1 MSTTNVSALTS
12 TSTINTIKA
21 TNPQTFGDQALK
33 AGVATVTSALVSPLT
48 SLYKQKADLIAEGIQ
63 LDIKHELKIKD
74 LDKKHKLPADNPA
87 KLSDDEYLVAT
98 ANEEINYAAEK
109 KILQDKKDKNQ
120 KDIDTFLKDPFAKQ
134 KAEAKKRKEARQKA
148 KVKNK
153 ADKRKA
159 LKNKTKAIVKS
170 LVPILSL
177 TLTNAVAG
185 VIANNDNIKKLVDDT
200 NAIITSANISNDPT
214 QLQNATLVRNNAIT
228 IINDN
233 ESRVNQ
239 IQAQIEQISVYVSIF
254 SIIVSILSSL
264 PIPTSVPPGVGLPLS
279 LITKIVQIIEKAN
292 KIVLGLTALLPTILL
307 SLEKAISIL
316 EDYKSQLLQ
325 INGEIE
331 TAAANSPNSQQT
343 LGISGF
349 GGLGEYK
356 GFKLTLKEEN
366 NPKFVVKGNKRH
378 YATATNK
385 SGVEVVKSDYSFTQD
400 PNDLV
405 EQLKL
410 VIDQQKLQA

>member
-48 SLYKQKADLIAEGIQ
+48 NLYKQKADLIAEGIQ
-63 LDIKHELKIKD
+63 LDKNHASKIKD
-74 LDKKHKLPADNPA
+74 LDKKHALPSDNPA
-87 KLSDDEYLVAT
+87 KLSDDEYLAAT

-120 KDIDTFLKDPFAKQ
+120 KDIDTFLQDPFAKQ

-148 KVKNK
+148 IAKNK
-153 ADKRKA
+153 ADKRKSQ
-159 LKNKTKAIVKS
+159 KNKTKAITKS

-177 TLTNAVAG
+177 TLTNAVAN

-214 QLQNATLVRNNAIT
+214 QLQNATLVKNNAIT
-228 IINDN
+228 VINNN
-233 ESRVNQ
+233 ESRINQ
-239 IQAQIEQISVYVSIF
+239 IQTQIEQISVYISIF
-254 SIIVSILSSL
+254 SIIISILSSL

-316 EDYKSQLLQ
+316 ENYKAQLLQ

-331 TAAANSPNSQQT
+331 TAAANTTNSQQT

-410 VIDQQKLQA
+410 IIDQQKLQA

>member
-1 MSTTNVSALTS
+1 MSTNNISALTS
-12 TSTINTIKA
+12 TSTINTINT

-33 AGVATVTSALVSPLT
+33 TGTTMVVSAVVSPLAD
-48 SLYKQKADLIAEGIQ
+48 LYKQKADLIAEGIQ
-63 LDIKHELKIKD
+63 LDKKHESKIKD
-74 LDKKHKLPADNPA
+74 LDKKYKLPLNNPA
-87 KLSDDEYLVAT
+87 KLSDDEYLTAT

-109 KILQDKKDKNQ
+109 KIIQDKKDKNQ

-148 KVKNK
+148 KTKNK

-159 LKNKTKAIVKS
+159 QKAKTKVIVKS

-177 TLTNAVAG
+177 TLTNAVAN
-185 VIANNDNIKKLVDDT
+185 VISNNDEIKKLVDDT
-200 NAIITSANISNDPT
+200 NVIITNANISNDPV
-214 QLQNATLVRNNAIT
+214 QLQNATLIRNNAIT
-228 IINDN
+228 VINNN
-233 ESRVNQ
+233 ESRINQ
-239 IQAQIEQISVYVSIF
+239 IQTQIQQISVYISLF
-254 SIIVSILSSL
+254 SAIVSILSSL
-264 PIPTSVPPGVGLPLS
+264 AIPTSVPPGVGLPLNV
-279 LITKIVQIIEKAN
+279 ITKIVQLIEKAN
-292 KIVLGLTALLPTILL
+292 KIIIGLTALLPTILL
-307 SLEKAISIL
+307 SLEKAIDIL
-316 EDYKSQLLQ
+316 ENYKSQLLQ

-331 TAAANSPNSQQT
+331 TAAANSSDLQQL

-385 SGVEVVKSDYSFTQD
+385 NGVEVVKSDYSFTQD